1 MVVEKFDVATM
12 GLSILFNKTKDFWTR
27 SPVFTTRSF
36 GFHSQ
41 NSKNVPNFDT
51 HKTQNYELSW
61 FVKFTMRAASR
72 GHWRVA
78 SGVGVLIFL
87 RVACL
92 KSQYAWVTHTNARPA
107 TRAQTMSGHA
117 IVCCSVIRA

>member
-41 NSKNVPNFDT
+41 NSKNVPNFDPRRT
-51 HKTQNYELSW
+51 HNYEFAWL
-61 FVKFTMRAASR
+61 VKFTM
-72 GHWRVA
+72 
-78 SGVGVLIFL
+78 
-87 RVACL
+87 
-92 KSQYAWVTHTNARPA
+92 
-107 TRAQTMSGHA
+107 
-117 IVCCSVIRA
+117 